1 LTGRPDPA
9 AVLCPNCG
17 ASSPAGVDTCPA
29 CGAPLPAPLQESG
42 FGPGPQAGVGL
53 QSLIDESHAQLVTT
67 STNASET
74 AFAVSCTL
82 GVLASAALGGI
93 VFLAVPRGWTVLAV
107 TLLISGL
114 ISVTVSSLL
123 ASRARSATL
132 RTTFERRVRPEIL
145 RYLNTSG
152 LTRQELTASAALHLP
167 EDSPLLA
174 FLSGGDSLQE
184 LPKGDAGNGS

>member
-1 LTGRPDPA
+1 MTGRPDPA

-17 ASSPAGVDTCPA
+17 AASPAGADTCPA
-29 CGAPLPAPLQESG
+29 CGAPLPAPQQDA
-42 FGPGPQAGVGL
+42 GPGPAPGSAVGL
-53 QSLIDESHAQLVTT
+53 HSLIDECHAQLVTT

-107 TLLISGL
+107 TLLICGL
-114 ISVTVSSLL
+114 VSVTVASLL

-145 RYLNTSG
+145 RYLKTSG
-152 LTRQELTASAALHLP
+152 VTRQELATSAALHLP
-167 EDSPLLA
+167 EDSPLLSL
-174 FLSGGDSLQE
+174 LSGGDSLRD
-184 LPKGDAGNGS
+184 LPEGDDGNER